1 MLENAWSYLLPHT
14 RSLLAAA
21 AFFVLLEYLI
31 PAART
36 QKKWRG
42 DSALDLAY
50 SYLLPVLLT
59 PARMGVVL
67 LLAGSRWANCR
78 HRDSTRMAPSCN
90 NPCRPPL
97 TMAPCALL
105 RRGR

>member
-67 LLAGSRWANCR
+67 LLAGSLLGQLP
-78 HRDSTRMAPSCN
+78 APGLHPNGPVLQQS
-90 NPCRPPL
+90 L
-97 TMAPCALL
+97 
-105 RRGR
+105 